1 MNKKYCI
8 SILVA
13 ALAFIVGCH
22 APSQRHLLSEAES
35 FLPSC
40 PDSAD
45 ARLSTVSV
53 HLLRDEAEKAH
64 YALLRVMT
72 DAILGEISHN
82 DTLVRRAYHFYLHQ
96 SLSGQSSDNI
106 SVKHFAQSA
115 LYMGDWYIEHDSV
128 KLGEDCFRQAIASSE
143 KIQDW
148 RMCYLSYARLAE
160 QVQWSDEKEALKL
173 IEKAIEAYDR
183 IKDNASNLV
192 YLLEYAEHYSS
203 QIAYRY
209 DENQYYQ
216 QALEYASKAYHL
228 ASDSC
233 AMELCNETLVT
244 LADIY
249 WAMGEYSSALDYV
262 RNITI
267 KSLDSEYSQR
277 MNLKIAQYFLSCDS
291 LSKARELFLAPS
303 KIEDMKLRYHYERAL
318 AELSIKQK
326 MPGDTILFYTNKAF
340 TSHENVHLDALRA
353 KYDYYQEVLQIEKAN
368 EQLLFKNK
376 LRTWIFLGTILL
388 IVITALLVVW
398 LLVVRIRLYRER
410 RKNAVKLRK
419 YELERSIEERRRSA
433 YELQLLREREQ
444 ALADGHQKKIAT
456 IKHLQNYIIGR
467 TDVTM
472 KLMNEST
479 YVNMTPKEWYDI
491 ESLLDEID
499 NKCISKIRTLHK
511 NISADDIRLCIMVRL
526 GMSNPAIG
534 AIYGITPSAVQHR
547 KQTLKKKVFGVLD
560 PHLSLSDVIKSL

>member
-1 MNKKYCI
+1 MNKKYCF
-8 SILVA
+8 SILVF

-72 DAILGEISHN
+72 DAILGKVSHN

-115 LYMGDWYIEHDSV
+115 LYMGDWYVEHDSV

-183 IKDNASNLV
+183 IKDNASNLLSL
-192 YLLEYAEHYSS
+192 YGYAANYSC
-203 QIAYRY
+203 QIAYSGTKDY
-209 DENQYYQ
+209 T
-216 QALEYASKAYHL
+216 QALEYAHKSYRL
-228 ASDSC
+228 AQDSC
-233 AMELCNETLVT
+233 MSDYVNETLVSI
-244 LADIY
+244 AEIY
-249 WAMGEYSSALDYV
+249 WAKGEYDKVLEYAREV
-262 RNITI
+262 NISQLET
-267 KSLDSEYSQR
+267 YSDQVAN
-277 MNLKIAQYFLSCDS
+277 MKIAQYYLSLDS
-291 LSKARELFLAPS
+291 IDKAKQMLLAPTNIENTELKYLYTRKLA
-303 KIEDMKLRYHYERAL
+303 KIAAMQMNRDSVTLYLDSVFACSEKL
-318 AELSIKQK
+318 
-326 MPGDTILFYTNKAF
+326 F
-340 TSHENVHLDALRA
+340 TDALQT
-353 KYDYYQEVLQIEKAN
+353 KYDYYKELLQIEKAN

-410 RKNAVKLRK
+410 RKHAVKLRK
-419 YELERSIEERRRSA
+419 YDLERSIEERRRSA

-479 YVNMTPKEWYDI
+479 YVKMTPKEWNDI
-491 ESLLDEID
+491 DSLLDEID
-499 NKCISKIRTLHK
+499 NNCISKIRTLHK
-511 NISADDIRLCIMVRL
+511 NISAEDIRLCIMVRL

-547 KQTLKKKVFGVLD
+547 KQTLKKKVFGVSD
-560 PHLSLSDVIKSL
+560 PHLSLNDVIKSL

>member
-8 SILVA
+8 SIIVF

-22 APSQRHLLSEAES
+22 APSQGHLLSEAES

-72 DAILGEISHN
+72 DAILGEVSHN
-82 DTLVRRAYHFYLHQ
+82 DTLVRRAYHFYHHQ
-96 SLSGQSSDNI
+96 SALGQSPDYI
-106 SVKHFAQSA
+106 SIKHFAQSA

-143 KIQDW
+143 KILDW

-192 YLLEYAEHYSS
+192 YLLEYAAHYSS

-410 RKNAVKLRK
+410 RKHAVKLRK

-433 YELQLLREREQ
+433 YELKLLREREQ

-479 YVNMTPKEWYDI
+479 YVKMTPKEWNDI

-511 NISADDIRLCIMVRL
+511 NISAEDIRLCIMVRL

-547 KQTLKKKVFGVLD
+547 KQTLKKKVFGVSD
-560 PHLSLSDVIKSL
+560 PHLSLNDVIKSL